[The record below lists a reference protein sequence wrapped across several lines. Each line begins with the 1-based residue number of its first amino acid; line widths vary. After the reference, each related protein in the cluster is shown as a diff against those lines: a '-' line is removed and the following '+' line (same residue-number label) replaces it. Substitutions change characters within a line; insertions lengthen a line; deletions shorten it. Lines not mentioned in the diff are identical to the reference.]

1 MKTVQVEYV
10 GLKDQE
16 TDHLYGTDITWIG
29 KGDVRAVPITAWAGM
44 SKHPDVWRLV
54 KDDELKQATTASK
67 IEGLSSVNASKIEAV
82 IEPDAS
88 KTEGQAEG
96 DGNDGDG
103 LNDLDL
109 QQLRDLCT
117 ARGIDFHPN
126 SKEASLIAKL
136 RA

>member
-54 KDDELKQATTASK
+54 KDDEPKQATTASK
-67 IEGLSSVNASKIEAV
+67 IEGL
-82 IEPDAS
+82 
-88 KTEGQAEG
+88 AEG